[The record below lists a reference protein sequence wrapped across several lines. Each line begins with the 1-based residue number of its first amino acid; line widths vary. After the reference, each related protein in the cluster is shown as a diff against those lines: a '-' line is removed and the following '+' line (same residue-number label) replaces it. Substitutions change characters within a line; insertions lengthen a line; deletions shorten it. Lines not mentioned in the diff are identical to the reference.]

1 MASSWATSCGAAA
14 AQFGVA
20 RLGCRVVF
28 FLFRSG
34 GWERVLDGCGGDLVG
49 AVVVGGVALSWLS
62 ADSGKIDPMRP
73 GCKVQPVRLL
83 SIGALV

>member
-1 MASSWATSCGAAA
+1 VAASLATSCGAAA

-20 RLGCRVVF
+20 RLGCRVVC

-49 AVVVGGVALSWLS
+49 AVVVGGVALLS

-73 GCKVQPVRLL
+73 GCKVHPGCLL